1 MYFLIVDTRTNQ
13 KYKKPGHFCAMSYA
27 TQQGARTAATKLNR
41 KATSG
46 GIDYVA
52 MSEDQFD
59 YYYPV
64 KMKKVRN
71 LMSGVEIEIAEDTPL
86 CCDPSSETYWS
97 M

>member
-13 KYKKPGHFCAMSYA
+13 KYKKPGHYTETAYN
-27 TQQGARTAATKLNR
+27 QERGAKIACTRLN
-41 KATSG
+41 KEWATSCFKVMT
-46 GIDYVA
+46 Y
-52 MSEDQFD
+52 EQFD